1 MILIENV
8 MYVYRDIDLSA
19 TLFLVREMRHEKLS
33 ILYYIW
39 YSKLYYYDIIMM

>member
-39 YSKLYYYDIIMM
+39 DSKIYYTMILL